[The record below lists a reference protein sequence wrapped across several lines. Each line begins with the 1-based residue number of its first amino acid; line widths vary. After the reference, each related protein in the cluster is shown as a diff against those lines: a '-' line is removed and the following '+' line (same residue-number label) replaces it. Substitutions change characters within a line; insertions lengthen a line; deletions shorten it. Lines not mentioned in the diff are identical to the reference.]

1 MLDKTVTIEDLIASE
16 EYDYQL
22 LEALTQ
28 GDIWILDD
36 LTDGQKNDR
45 HFMLPILYSVKNDL
59 DTYEVYRYCGED
71 IQSDE
76 ELTLEVIKEE
86 PHWIEGTPL
95 SRNPR
100 FIKDNLAM
108 QPELIQYVS
117 PEVKVEVIENNIS
130 AERVSVMN
138 YGINN
143 TFSQEILEI
152 VNTLRDTPELTKDS
166 AYMENAI
173 IMEASLLNFA
183 SQELKN
189 NSEFMLK
196 VATNNPKVIEHVVK
210 DVTNFSLESVSV
222 VRKVSKDFTTDE
234 GLAIIEEKA
243 QTSEDIRYKKVQE
256 KVDDIG
262 KEHPLTIKFLTA
274 MLAQNDTLDP
284 AKVKD
289 ILNYSILTM
298 EKLKKER
305 EKTGQ
310 LEVTRDNLSQLI
322 TPLILKKLM
331 KKIENQGVELDSD
344 LTARI
349 EEYIAFYNEYKAEY
363 DKTKPKVHSR
373 KSQAEIEEGEVAK
386 EADSSSEVD
395 AAHLIT
401 PAAII
406 DATIEAGTTTTEIN
420 EVVRDAKVRQ
430 QHMQPNDRISEEHN
444 K

>member
-196 VATNNPKVIEHVVK
+196 VATNNPKVI
-210 DVTNFSLESVSV
+210 
-222 VRKVSKDFTTDE
+222 
-234 GLAIIEEKA
+234 
-243 QTSEDIRYKKVQE
+243 
-256 KVDDIG
+256 
-262 KEHPLTIKFLTA
+262 
-274 MLAQNDTLDP
+274 
-284 AKVKD
+284 
-289 ILNYSILTM
+289 
-298 EKLKKER
+298 
-305 EKTGQ
+305 
-310 LEVTRDNLSQLI
+310 
-322 TPLILKKLM
+322 
-331 KKIENQGVELDSD
+331 
-344 LTARI
+344 
-349 EEYIAFYNEYKAEY
+349 
-363 DKTKPKVHSR
+363 
-373 KSQAEIEEGEVAK
+373 
-386 EADSSSEVD
+386 
-395 AAHLIT
+395 
-401 PAAII
+401 
-406 DATIEAGTTTTEIN
+406 
-420 EVVRDAKVRQ
+420 
-430 QHMQPNDRISEEHN
+430 
-444 K
+444 